1 MALEQMMRPEEQ
13 PQAPGALSQSRPP
26 VQQQDYAQQMM
37 STMLNRVNPT
47 AYTGLMDRRRSLDK
61 VSWMQWLNLLAV
73 KARRS
78 LTI

>member
-47 AYTGLMDRRRSLDK
+47 AYTGLMDQQK
-61 VSWMQWLNLLAV
+61 VARQGVMDAMAKPVGGELL
-73 KARRS
+73 
-78 LTI
+78 